1 MAAPHAAPWTI
12 EGLENAHGKSMKELM
27 NEARGKDYRRVAPI
41 GEEPSAVEEVDA
53 EEAELKH
60 RGKKKAVKK
69 KREACSITQRMNRS
83 MTRYKHKATSSCEMM

>member
-69 KREACSITQRMNRS
+69 KRRS
-83 MTRYKHKATSSCEMM
+83 VFDYTKNESLDDEVPMIA